1 MGNPRRLIGLDPGL
15 RFLGW
20 GIIETSSNKLTHI
33 ANGTI
38 SSTSKKDLADRL
50 VELEAGLEEIIKEFT
65 PDSAA
70 VETTFVNRDG
80 AASLKLGQARAICL
94 LVPARHGLKVA
105 EYAPNMIKKSVS
117 GSGHADKVQ
126 MQRMVSMLLPQCK
139 PDSEHAADALAVAIT
154 HAHGGSLDERLEV
167 KAMTGNGQVI

>member
-126 MQRMVSMLLPQCK
+126 MQTMVSMLLPQCK